1 MRHPE
6 HLLAQPAWSR
16 SESPQSRQASNPGPS
31 ADGSFSDV
39 VLLTLSRGSG
49 NLLGPAH
56 PVPDDGRL
64 ACLDKTVPLLRFTAP
79 TAMAFSTV
87 FSGGGRRRRQLRAD
101 LSQETVA
108 CRRSNTRSSDPVG
121 QRSR

>member
-39 VLLTLSRGSG
+39 VLPLLTLSRGSG

-56 PVPDDGRL
+56 PVPDNGRL
-64 ACLDKTVPLLRFTAP
+64 ACLDKTVPLLRFAAP
-79 TAMAFSTV
+79 TAMASSTV
-87 FSGGGRRRRQLRAD
+87 FLRWWTPQT
-101 LSQETVA
+101 STPSRSQQETVA
-108 CRRSNTRSSDPVG
+108 CRRSNTRSS
-121 QRSR
+121 